1 MFDLIDIRYLT
12 LITILVLTAL
22 IFLKLKFFRKEIK
35 KEKTSFKL
43 SGWTMIYSDA
53 RPDEKD
59 DSVEYST
66 LLKSEEL
73 DVQGKPDFIFENK
86 NMLMPVEIKSG
97 SIKDE
102 PLPHIGDLMQL
113 AAYFAILEEEYGK
126 KIKYGR
132 LMYKDYM
139 FTVYN
144 TRKLRKELV
153 HVLKDMRSM
162 LDGKKV
168 KVKGDYLKC
177 RHCVCNKTV
186 CEFCEK

>member
-1 MFDLIDIRYLT
+1 MFNIIDIRYLT
-12 LITILVLTAL
+12 VIFIVVLIV
-22 IFLKLKFFRKEIK
+22 LKLKFLKKEIK

-43 SGWTMIYSDA
+43 KGWTMIYSDT
-53 RPDEKD
+53 RPDDKVE
-59 DSVEYST
+59 SIEYST
-66 LLKSEEL
+66 LLKSEEF
-73 DVQGKPDFIFENK
+73 DIQGKPDFIFQNK

-97 SIKDE
+97 SIKSE
-102 PLPHIGDLMQL
+102 PLPHMGDLMQL
-113 AAYFAILEEEYGK
+113 AAYFVILEEEYGK

-144 TRKLRKELV
+144 TRKLRKELM

-162 LDGKKV
+162 LDGKKF

-177 RHCVCNKTV
+177 RHCVCHDTV